1 MLTEL
6 LKPLGIQMP
15 SVLVKSDYYYGLAV
29 TSELWKE
36 MGWNAIIY
44 LAAISGIDPTLYE
57 SAQIDGASRL
67 RRNFSITIPSIKARS
82 RCC

>member
-1 MLTEL
+1 
-6 LKPLGIQMP
+6 
-15 SVLVKSDYYYGLAV
+15 V